1 MRETGILRIR
11 ASVAAAEFQRHI
23 VDGVRV
29 GVTEQRGDPLAQTL
43 VGGELE
49 SKVFR
54 EAVGKIVVHVALQGR
69 YAIKWAARLCRGRTG
84 DRLVRIPG
92 VLQVPA
98 QISDSDKL
106 QDHLPGNDL
115 LLDSSVEL
123 LSVGRAEVRS
133 DRIAYPV
140 GRGGNDNRL
149 QRRKAL
155 AHGWTY
161 GDVSGLGLEG

>member
-11 ASVAAAEFQRHI
+11 ASVAAPEFQRHI

-49 SKVFR
+49 GKVFR

-69 YAIKWAARLCRGRTG
+69 YAVKWAARLRSSRTG
-84 DRLVRIPG
+84 DRLIGIPG
-92 VLQVPA
+92 VLQMPA
-98 QISDSDKL
+98 EVSDPDEL

-123 LSVGRAEVRS
+123 LSVGRTEVRS
-133 DRIAYPV
+133 HGIAHSV
-140 GRGGNDNRL
+140 RRGGNNDRL
-149 QRRKAL
+149 QSRKAL
-155 AHGWTY
+155 AYRRTY
-161 GDVSGLGLEG
+161 GDITGLRLEG

>member
-49 SKVFR
+49 GKVLR
-54 EAVGKIVVHVALQGR
+54 EAVGKIVVHVALQRR
-69 YAIKWAARLCRGRTG
+69 YGIQWAARLGSGRAG
-84 DRLVRIPG
+84 DRLVGVPG

-98 QISDSDKL
+98 
-106 QDHLPGNDL
+106 
-115 LLDSSVEL
+115 E
-123 LSVGRAEVRS
+123 
-133 DRIAYPV
+133 
-140 GRGGNDNRL
+140 
-149 QRRKAL
+149 
-155 AHGWTY
+155 
-161 GDVSGLGLEG
+161 VSGS